1 MSKSPP
7 EREEIRGSLAR
18 IAVYFRKPGKQEVQV
33 RERLMLIV
41 SILGII
47 EARPNEVAREG

>member
-41 SILGII
+41 SILGKI